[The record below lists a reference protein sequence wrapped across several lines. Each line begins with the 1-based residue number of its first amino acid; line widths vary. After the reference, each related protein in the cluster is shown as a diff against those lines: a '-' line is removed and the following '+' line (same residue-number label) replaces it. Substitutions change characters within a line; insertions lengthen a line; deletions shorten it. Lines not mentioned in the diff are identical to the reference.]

1 MTTKQKIIKAI
12 YPAILWASQLKNKSK
27 RMQVNQKKIVPISSI
42 YDLSVILNN
51 GELIRLENLKG
62 KKILFVNTASE
73 CGFTPQYDGLEALS
87 NEYKEKLII
96 IGFPANDFGEQE
108 KGTDQQIA
116 EFCKLNFGVSFPLA
130 KKSSVI
136 KSAEQ
141 NNIFKWLSDESLNG
155 WNQQAP
161 TWNFCKYLVS
171 EQGELLG
178 YFDSSVSPHSGEIK
192 KVINN

>member
-42 YDLSVILNN
+42 YDLSVSLNN
-51 GELIRLENLKG
+51 GDTIRLENLKG

-87 NEYKEKLII
+87 NEYKGKLMI

-136 KSAEQ
+136 KSVEQ

-161 TWNFCKYLVS
+161 TWNFFKYLVS
-171 EQGELLG
+171 ERGELLA
-178 YFDSSVSPHSGEIK
+178 YFDSSVSPDSGEIK
-192 KVINN
+192 NAINS

>member
-1 MTTKQKIIKAI
+1 MTTKQKIIKAL

-42 YDLSVILNN
+42 YDLSVNLNN
-51 GELIRLENLKG
+51 GDTILLENLKG

-116 EFCKLNFGVSFPLA
+116 AFCKLNFGVSFPLA

-141 NNIFKWLSDESLNG
+141 NSIFKWLSDESLNG

-171 EQGELLG
+171 ERGELMG
-178 YFDSSVSPHSGEIK
+178 FFDSSVSPNSEEIK
-192 KVINN
+192 NAINN